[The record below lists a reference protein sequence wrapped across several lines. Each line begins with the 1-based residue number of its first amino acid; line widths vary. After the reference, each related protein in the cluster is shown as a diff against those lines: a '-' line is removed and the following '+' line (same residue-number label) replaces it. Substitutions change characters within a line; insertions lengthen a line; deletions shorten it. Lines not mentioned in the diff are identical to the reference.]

1 MKKFYW
7 NKEGIWRKDG
17 VGETWWQWAEEGK
30 EETITPISVSKK
42 EGERAAVK
50 EGGREKRE
58 AWISLYFENENM
70 TEIEDKSKREDGNG
84 LIWVDR

>member
-1 MKKFYW
+1 MAM
-7 NKEGIWRKDG
+7 
-17 VGETWWQWAEEGK
+17 AEEGK

-58 AWISLYFENENM
+58 A
-70 TEIEDKSKREDGNG
+70 
-84 LIWVDR
+84 